1 MRTLGIIL
9 ISIGIALI
17 LFIAYTFLREKNK
30 VISPIPE
37 DTGIK
42 VIFVTPSK

>member
-1 MRTLGIIL
+1 MKTVGIVL
-9 ISIGIALI
+9 ISIGLALI
-17 LFIAYTFLREKNK
+17 LFIGYTFLREKNK

-42 VIFVTPSK
+42 VIFVTPTK

>member
-1 MRTLGIIL
+1 MKTVGIIL
-9 ISIGIALI
+9 ISIGVALI

-30 VISPIPE
+30 MVSPIPE

-42 VIFVTPSK
+42 VIFVTPTK

>member
-1 MRTLGIIL
+1 MKTLGIIL

-17 LFIAYTFLREKNK
+17 LFIAYTLLREKNK

-42 VIFVTPSK
+42 VIFVTPTK

>member
-1 MRTLGIIL
+1 MKTFGIIL
-9 ISIGIALI
+9 ISIGVALI

-37 DTGIK
+37 NTGIK
-42 VIFVTPSK
+42 VIFVTPAK